1 MLDQTQCPS
10 NTATCVAV
18 DETLRS
24 RRSVRAFLPTA
35 VPQALVAEILNVA
48 ASSPS
53 GVNTQPWQV
62 IALAGS
68 ARQQLVERVMHAY
81 LHEHGQ
87 HQPEFDY
94 YPPEFVEPYLGR
106 RRKNGF
112 DLYGLLG
119 IAKGDHVAMQQQ
131 AGRNYQFFD
140 APVGLIFSID
150 RRLARGSLIDYGMFL
165 QSLMLAARARGLDTC
180 AQGAWSFY
188 PKLLSD
194 ALDIPEHLMVVGG
207 MSLGYADPQAVENQ
221 LRTEREPAE
230 NFTRFSGF

>member
-1 MLDQTQCPS
+1 MLDQSQCPS
-10 NTATCVAV
+10 STATCVAV

-87 HQPEFDY
+87 HHTRPS
-94 YPPEFVEPYLGR
+94 
-106 RRKNGF
+106 
-112 DLYGLLG
+112 LL
-119 IAKGDHVAMQQQ
+119 
-131 AGRNYQFFD
+131 N
-140 APVGLIFSID
+140 L
-150 RRLARGSLIDYGMFL
+150 
-165 QSLMLAARARGLDTC
+165 T
-180 AQGAWSFY
+180 W
-188 PKLLSD
+188 
-194 ALDIPEHLMVVGG
+194 VGG
-207 MSLGYADPQAVENQ
+207 AKMVLICTACSASPKAITLPCSIRPGATTNSSM
-221 LRTEREPAE
+221 RR
-230 NFTRFSGF
+230 